1 MSSFREDFFLVRKAL
16 ARHSLIIPSEALL
29 IISN

>member
-16 ARHSLIIPSEALL
+16 ALIIPSEALL